1 MQGYRA
7 VGSYKFSSMNYRHET
22 QDFKIEVAAK
32 DEEDAVHQILSN
44 IGSRHRI
51 ERKNITISEMTA
63 LKNEEVTDLVVKH
76 LIGGQ

>member
-7 VGSYKFSSMNYRHET
+7 VGSYKFSNMNYRHEV
-22 QDFKIEVAAK
+22 QDFNIEVAAN
-32 DEEDAVHQILSN
+32 DEKEAVHQIMSN

-51 ERKNITISEMTA
+51 ERKNITISQLTA
-63 LKNEEVTDLVVKH
+63 LKNDEVTDLIVKH

>member
-7 VGSYKFSSMNYRHET
+7 VGSYKFSNMNYRHET
-22 QDFKIEVAAK
+22 QDFNIEVAAN
-32 DEEDAVHQILSN
+32 DEKEAVHQIMSN

-51 ERKNITISEMTA
+51 ERKYITISQLTA
-63 LKNEEVTDLVVKH
+63 LKNDEVTDLVVKH

>member
-7 VGSYKFSSMNYRHET
+7 VGSYTFSNMNYRHET
-22 QDFKIEVAAK
+22 QDFKIEVAAN
-32 DEEDAVHQILSN
+32 DEKEAIHQILSN

-51 ERKNITISEMTA
+51 ERKNITISQITA

>member
-1 MQGYRA
+1 M
-7 VGSYKFSSMNYRHET
+7 
-22 QDFKIEVAAK
+22 
-32 DEEDAVHQILSN
+32 SN

-51 ERKNITISEMTA
+51 ERKNITISTMTA

>member
-7 VGSYKFSSMNYRHET
+7 VGSYKFSNMNYRHEV
-22 QDFKIEVAAK
+22 QDFNIEVAAN
-32 DEEDAVHQILSN
+32 DEKEAVHQIMSN

-51 ERKNITISEMTA
+51 ERKYITISQLTA
-63 LKNEEVTDLVVKH
+63 LKNDEVTDLVVKH

>member
-7 VGSYKFSSMNYRHET
+7 VGSYKHSNMNYRAET
-22 QDFKIEVAAK
+22 QDFTIEVAAK
-32 DEEDAVHQILSN
+32 DEKDVVHQVMSN

-51 ERKNITISEMTA
+51 DRKNITSSQITP